1 MEESVL
7 PTAPQSLRAQSNL
20 KLNPAST
27 TIASQSRSK
36 VERNN
41 KSCDNCRKRKVRCN
55 ANVQNPCAFCLK
67 NKVECQFLSNRKKL
81 GPPSKCYT
89 KSLESRVQLLEKLL
103 DEERKK
109 NQISNHVIQLPPQVS
124 NNSVSLYNDAML
136 GQPPQGKNFI
146 PDIFL
151 PPQLAP
157 LASSS
162 SVIHLQQQ
170 PLIASIENPYLRYRD
185 LIQEIPGL
193 TPELL
198 ESMVER

>member
-81 GPPSKCYT
+81 GPPSKWYT

-109 NQISNHVIQLPPQVS
+109 NQARNRVIQLLPQVS
-124 NNSVSLYNDAML
+124 NNSFSLYNDTML
-136 GQPPQGKNFI
+136 KILPQNKNFI
-146 PDIFL
+146 PDVFL
-151 PPQLAP
+151 PPQLATS
-157 LASSS
+157 ASS
-162 SVIHLQQQ
+162 SVIHPQQQ
-170 PLIASIENPYLRYRD
+170 QHIISIENPYLRYLD